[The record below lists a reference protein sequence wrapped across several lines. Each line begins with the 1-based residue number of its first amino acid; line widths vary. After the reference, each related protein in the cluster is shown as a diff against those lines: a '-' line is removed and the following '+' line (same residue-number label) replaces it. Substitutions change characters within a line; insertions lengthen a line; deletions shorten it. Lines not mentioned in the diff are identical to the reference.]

1 MRYGR
6 LLIKLLQAISLSWLA
21 LCSWHLMSQEPTPL
35 RDYFRE
41 GFTTREG
48 LPHNTINDIAQTGD
62 GYLWL
67 ATWEGA
73 ARFDGRTFQVFARG
87 EQTGFT
93 DSGVRAFWRESDGSL
108 VIGGARGGVSR
119 VKSGNWS
126 PQPHVGS
133 LINDLFRDSTGK
145 LWLATEGAGVL
156 LQGASGQFEPLPA
169 QASAVVYR
177 LLPAQ
182 QAGVWLATDLGLFH
196 HQQGKTAKIG
206 VEQGLPDGT
215 IYVLDYDNAQRLLV
229 GTEQGLYRLEQ
240 EHFVLVHPALAKLGV
255 TSLLRD
261 RQDQL
266 WIGTISS
273 GLFRLSA
280 LGLEQLTVEQ
290 GLPNNRV
297 LALFEDKEGSVW
309 VGTNGGLMRLRD
321 TPFTTLTID
330 QGLSDNYVRTLLE
343 HSDGSLWIGSSNGLD
358 RQVGQDIEK
367 IRLPDG
373 KPVPSVLSLAEAP
386 NGDLWVGTYT
396 VGVLRFRQG
405 QLIAQYQRKDGLGS
419 NEVRAILPVNEQ
431 DAWFGSSGGLTR
443 LQGSTLKNFT
453 TADGLPSA
461 FVSALMQQDDG
472 TVWIGTGKGLA
483 KFANSTIQVQ
493 SLVDLDNAQYIFDFT
508 KVPNSN
514 DFWIATDRG
523 IIFHQMGKMSLIGR
537 AQGIPFDKV
546 FSMLRQDNQYF
557 WLSSNRGIL
566 RIDQGD
572 VQAVLLG
579 QAEKLSRI
587 DLFGEPDGMQSAQCN
602 GGSSPAATTRKDG
615 SLWFAT
621 AQGAVAVDPVR
632 LAAFNITT
640 PSAVVQSLLANGE
653 LQSMLADGAAQS
665 LLQLPAGTRRV
676 AFEFAGLS
684 YLMPSRIVYRT
695 KLEGFDQDWVDRGT
709 SHTAEYTN
717 LLPGHYLFSVSA
729 AYPDGAWSAPASVKF
744 TIEPYFWQRLEFV
757 IAIGFLSIAL
767 LYGGYHLRIIRIRDK
782 ERQLAAQVAAQTAV
796 LQQQTEQLHLVVE
809 EKTLLATQLQQQ
821 SEAFALQ
828 ARQDGL
834 TGLANRRA
842 FDERLAQEFN
852 RANRLHHSLC
862 MIMLDIDHFKR
873 INDQWSHVAGD
884 LVLKRIA
891 DIFATTVRDID
902 LAARW
907 GGEEFVLLL
916 PDVELVEGV
925 EIAERLRSHLART
938 DFSDIA
944 PGLKVTASFGVAVN
958 SGYAHYEKMLSKVD
972 SLLYQAK
979 NQGRDQVCS

>member
-1 MRYGR
+1 MRNGR
-6 LLIKLLQAISLSWLA
+6 LIIRLLQGFSIGWLL
-21 LCSWHLMSQEPTPL
+21 LCSLQLIAQESTPL

-41 GFTTREG
+41 SFTTREG
-48 LPHNTINDIAQTGD
+48 LPHNTINDIAQSGD

-93 DSGVRAFWRESDGSL
+93 DSGVRTFWRESDGSL
-108 VIGGARGGVSR
+108 VIGGARGGISSVNA
-119 VKSGNWS
+119 GIWS

-133 LINDLFRDSTGK
+133 LINDLFRDSSGK

-156 LQGASGQFEPLPA
+156 IQAASGQFEPLSA

-177 LLPAQ
+177 LQPDPLG
-182 QAGVWLATDLGLFH
+182 GVWFGTDLGLFH
-196 HQQGKTAKIG
+196 HRNGKTEKVGA
-206 VEQGLPDGT
+206 EQGLPAGT

-240 EHFVLVHPALAKLGV
+240 ERFVLVHPKLAQLGV

-273 GLFRLSA
+273 GLFRLST

-297 LALFEDKEGSVW
+297 LALFEDKEGSLW

-358 RQVGQDIEK
+358 RQVGQDIQQ
-367 IRLPDG
+367 IRLADG

-396 VGVLRFRQG
+396 VGVMRFRQG

-431 DAWFGSSGGLTR
+431 DAWFGSSGGVTR
-443 LQGSTLKNFT
+443 LQGETLTNFT
-453 TADGLPSA
+453 TADGLPSS
-461 FVSALMQQDDG
+461 FVSALMQHADG
-472 TVWIGTGKGLA
+472 SIWIGTGKGLA
-483 KFANSTIQVQ
+483 KYAEGKIQFQ
-493 SLVDLDNAQYIFDFT
+493 SLADLDNAQYIFDFT
-508 KVPNSN
+508 KVPNSS

-523 IIFHQMGKMSLIGR
+523 IIFHHAGGMSLLGR
-537 AQGIPFDKV
+537 TQGLPFDKV
-546 FSMLRQDNQYF
+546 FSMLRQDHQYF

-566 RIDQGD
+566 RIDQRD

-579 QAEKLSRI
+579 QAEKLSRF

-632 LAAFNITT
+632 LAAFSVTT
-640 PSAVVQSLLANGE
+640 PSVVVQSLMANGE
-653 LQSMLADGAAQS
+653 VQQGTKLA
-665 LLQLPAGTRRV
+665 AGTRRV
-676 AFEFAGLS
+676 GFEFAGLS
-684 YLMPSRIVYRT
+684 YLMPSRIMYRT

-709 SHTAEYTN
+709 SHHAEYTN
-717 LLPGHYLFSVSA
+717 LVPGHYRFSVSA
-729 AYPDGAWSAPASVKF
+729 AYPDGEWSAPATVAF
-744 TIEPYFWQRLEFV
+744 NIEPFFWQRLEFL
-757 IAIGFLSIAL
+757 IASGFLAIAMF
-767 LYGGYHLRIIRIRDK
+767 YGWYHLRIIRIRHK
-782 ERQLAAQVAAQTAV
+782 ELELAAQVAAQTAV

-809 EKTLLATQLQQQ
+809 EKTLLAVQLQQQ
-821 SEAFALQ
+821 SAAFAQQ

-862 MIMLDIDHFKR
+862 MVMLDIDHFKR

-891 DIFATTVRDID
+891 DIFASTVRDID

-916 PDVELVEGV
+916 PEVNLAEGV
-925 EIAERLRSHLART
+925 EIAERLRTRLAQT
-938 DFSDIA
+938 DFSDVA

-958 SGYAHYEKMLSKVD
+958 SGYAHYEKMLSRVD